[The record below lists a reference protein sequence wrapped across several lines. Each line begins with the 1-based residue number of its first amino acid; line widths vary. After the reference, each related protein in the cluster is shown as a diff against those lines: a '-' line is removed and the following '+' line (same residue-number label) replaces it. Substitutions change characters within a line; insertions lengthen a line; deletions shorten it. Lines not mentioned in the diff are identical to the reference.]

1 MTMSVKEFGH
11 LKKFMMMTTSDNEQE
26 ALTALRMANN
36 ILKKHNVNWD
46 AVFARLVKVGNQ
58 IESADDVEA
67 KVMSGQRSSRVRIT
81 EALEIAMTNA
91 TGSFYSFLHSLSEQ
105 FENTGR
111 LTQAQ
116 EDAIIKSAQRAGWR
130 G

>member
-1 MTMSVKEFGH
+1 MTMSVKEFGQ
-11 LKKFMMMTTSDNEQE
+11 LKKFMMMTTSDNDQE
-26 ALTALRMANN
+26 VLTAVRMANN

-58 IESADDVEA
+58 IESVDDVEA
-67 KVMSGQRSSRVRIT
+67 KVMSGARSSRDRIK
-81 EALEIAMTNA
+81 EALEIALTNA
-91 TGSFYSFLHSLSEQ
+91 SGSFYGFLSDLGEQ
-105 FENTGR
+105 LDRTGR
-111 LTQAQ
+111 LSQAQ

>member
-11 LKKFMMMTTSDNEQE
+11 LKMFMMMTTSDNEQE

-91 TGSFYSFLHSLSEQ
+91 TGSFYSFLQSLSEQ

>member
-1 MTMSVKEFGH
+1 
-11 LKKFMMMTTSDNEQE
+11 
-26 ALTALRMANN
+26 
-36 ILKKHNVNWD
+36 
-46 AVFARLVKVGNQ
+46 
-58 IESADDVEA
+58 
-67 KVMSGQRSSRVRIT
+67 MSGQRSSRVRIT

-91 TGSFYSFLHSLSEQ
+91 TGSFYSFLQSLSEQ